1 MSAAVEEAVLPSIST
16 FAGLVPL
23 EDRQP
28 EMTGLIPA
36 HAEGAATIK
45 READDL
51 GNFVDLEFIL
61 AHTTNGRAAAT
72 GVAPHH
78 PNPNYPLPETP
89 ESCGTTYDSDSSNYQ
104 QPPNKFAAAY
114 MPSPGH
120 SYVAELFTQDMQQQ
134 QQQQQQHPPAG
145 PGHCEL
151 QRREYTELRA
161 PGLPHPHLGL
171 ARGLSLEHL
180 RVKQEPMDGQS
191 CMMSGGPDCLGPA
204 PLDHKPLLMQP
215 MIQPQPPLPQH
226 GFSAEQM
233 SPVAQCQVAGDML
246 AQLGGPQHYPRGP
259 HLFQPNFAGQMQP
272 QFRGHFSVF
281 REPLNS
287 HAQGLHGLLVT
298 PPNSPVLDYYAPM
311 GPPEE
316 CKPKRGRRSWAR
328 KRTATHSC
336 EFAGCGKTYTKSSH
350 LKAHMRTH
358 TGEKPYHCNWEGCGW
373 KFARS
378 DELTRHYRKH
388 TGVRPFQCHLCDR
401 AFSRSD
407 HLALHMKSCRVSCMA
422 SLDQTN
428 KQPGDVTLL
437 KASSCHQ

>member
-1 MSAAVEEAVLPSIST
+1 MSVAVEEAVLPSIST

-28 EMTGLIPA
+28 DMRQILP
-36 HAEGAATIK
+36 HAEGAAGIK
-45 READDL
+45 READEL

-61 AHTTNGRAAAT
+61 AHTANGQPN
-72 GVAPHH
+72 GGAPPPAH

-89 ESCGTTYDSDSSNYQ
+89 ESCGTTYDSDGSNYQ
-104 QPPNKFAAAY
+104 PANKYAAAAASY
-114 MPSPGH
+114 LPSPGH
-120 SYVAELFTQDMQQQ
+120 SYVAELFTQDLQPPPQQ
-134 QQQQQQHPPAG
+134 PPPPPPSSG
-145 PGHCEL
+145 PCDL

-161 PGLPHPHLGL
+161 AGLAHAHAGLP
-171 ARGLSLEHL
+171 RGLPLEHL
-180 RVKQEPMDGQS
+180 RVKQEPMDGQP
-191 CMMSGGPDCLGPA
+191 CMLSGPADYLGPPSAAAPA

-215 MIQPQPPLPQH
+215 MIHQGPPPPPPQAASCFPAEQMGPGPHCQLLGDLNGPMGALPQH
-226 GFSAEQM
+226 Q
-233 SPVAQCQVAGDML
+233 Q
-246 AQLGGPQHYPRGP
+246 QHQQQQHHPHPYQRAP
-259 HLFQPNFAGQMQP
+259 HLFQPNFAGHVPP
-272 QFRGHFSVF
+272 QFHGHFSVL
-281 REPLNS
+281 REPLKAP

-298 PPNSPVLDYYAPM
+298 PPHSPVLDYYSPM

-316 CKPKRGRRSWAR
+316 CKPKRGRKPWAR
-328 KRTATHSC
+328 KRTATHNC

-407 HLALHMKSCRVSCMA
+407 HLALHMKRHV
-422 SLDQTN
+422 
-428 KQPGDVTLL
+428 
-437 KASSCHQ
+437 